1 MWKGLKIF
9 AVVSLGLLASG
20 CATRNDAVGSITPYE
35 NPAQPADVA
44 SEGLPARGPSLPD
57 SSLAVA
63 APVGFISFC
72 TRFPDQCIAQPDAPS
87 VVTLAAPQWLALEE
101 INKSVNW
108 AIKPMD
114 DKRHY
119 GREEY
124 WNIPT
129 DGFGDCEDYALTKR
143 KRLMAAGFPEPA
155 LRLALALDWR
165 NERHAV
171 LTVSTDR
178 GDFVLDNL
186 TDEISSANKSD
197 YEWIE
202 RQDPTKQWGWLALG
216 KSPNPVYVASAAN
229 GPMGSAP

>member
-1 MWKGLKIF
+1 MWKGLK
-9 AVVSLGLLASG
+9 AVVVLSLGLFASG
-20 CATRNDAVGSITPYE
+20 CAAHTGAVSSITPYPNHTKPIVDYNE
-35 NPAQPADVA
+35 VLLAKVA
-44 SEGLPARGPSLPD
+44 FLPD
-57 SSLAVA
+57 SSMSVA

-72 TRFPDQCIAQPDAPS
+72 TRFPDQCTVESNSPS
-87 VVTLAAPQWLALEE
+87 IVTLAAPLWLALEE

-108 AIKPMD
+108 SIKPME

-129 DGFGDCEDYALTKR
+129 DGYGDCEDYALTKR
-143 KRLMAAGFPEPA
+143 KRLIAAGFPGPA

-186 TDEISSANKSD
+186 TDEISSANKSE

-202 RQDPTKQWGWLALG
+202 RQDPTKQWGWLALR
-216 KSPNPVYVASAAN
+216 KSLNPVYLASAAN
-229 GPMGSAP
+229 GQ